1 MDTATWV
8 KARSVEGRVALVT
21 GAASGMGRATA
32 GLLAAMGAKV
42 ALADFNGDGAHTAAT
57 AIMDNGGI
65 AKAWTLDVA
74 NGAQV
79 KTVVAAVAADFGGID
94 IIVNCAGVSDPLPLD
109 AERYPAAWDR
119 LIGVMMTGPQTIIRA
134 ALPWLRQSNAARIVN
149 IASTEALGATAGH
162 SAYSAA
168 KAGLTGLT
176 RSLAVEFGRE
186 GITVNA
192 ICPGPINTGM
202 TAVIP
207 GEAKTIFAKRRTAMG
222 RYGEPEEVAQII
234 VSLCLPAASYITGT
248 TIPVDGGLMARN
260 A

>member
-1 MDTATWV
+1 MDRATWV
-8 KARSVEGRVALVT
+8 KARSVEGRIAIVT

-32 GLLAAMGAKV
+32 QLFAALGARV
-42 ALADFNGDGAHTAAT
+42 ALCDFNG
-57 AIMDNGGI
+57 NG
-65 AKAWTLDVA
+65 
-74 NGAQV
+74 
-79 KTVVAAVAADFGGID
+79 VAAVAADIGGDAKAWPLDVANAAQVETTIAAIAAHFGGID
-94 IIVNCAGVSDPLPLD
+94 IIVNCAGLSAPMPLD
-109 AERYPAAWDR
+109 AEQYPQSWDR
-119 LIGVMMTGPQTIIRA
+119 LIGVMMTGPQMIIRA
-134 ALPWLRQSNAARIVN
+134 ALPWLRQSDAARIVN

-202 TAVIP
+202 TAPIP
-207 GEAKTIFAKRRTAMG
+207 DEAKAIFAKRRTAMN

-234 VSLCLPAASYITGT
+234 VSLCLPGASYITGT